1 LPAYISLRWEAAPE
15 GWELWG
21 VKAETPFYDEIQMLA
36 WAYRLHHKNK
46 WAAIV
51 YVCDDAD
58 GHEFDTL
65 EDAQAWCITCVR
77 MS

>member
-1 LPAYISLRWEAAPE
+1 LPAYTNLRWESAPE
-15 GWELWG
+15 GWELWA
-21 VKAETPFYDEIQMLA
+21 VKDVWPGGFDEVQMLA
-36 WAYRLHHKNK
+36 WVYRLHHKNK

-51 YVCDDAD
+51 YVGDAD